1 MEEQEKQEKQEFE
14 EKEPENKTE
23 EQEKQEEEKQ
33 EETEYKDLIL
43 EIQQEY
49 MAKIQSIV
57 EKNKKELAKRDNLI
71 KQLIAGEK
79 DEETPSIADKINARR
94 QFKKW

>member
-1 MEEQEKQEKQEFE
+1 MEEQEKQELE
-14 EKEPENKTE
+14 EKKPE

-49 MAKIQSIV
+49 MTKIQSIV

>member
-1 MEEQEKQEKQEFE
+1 MEEQEKQELEEKKKPEEQEKQEE
-14 EKEPENKTE
+14 
-23 EQEKQEEEKQ
+23 EKQEEEKQ

-79 DEETPSIADKINARR
+79 EEETSTIADKINARR

>member
-1 MEEQEKQEKQEFE
+1 MEEQEKQELE
-14 EKEPENKTE
+14 EKKPE

-94 QFKKW
+94 LFKKW

>member
-1 MEEQEKQEKQEFE
+1 MEEQEKQELEEKKPEEQEKQEE
-14 EKEPENKTE
+14 
-23 EQEKQEEEKQ
+23 EKQEEEKQ

>member
-1 MEEQEKQEKQEFE
+1 MEEQEKQELE
-14 EKEPENKTE
+14 EKKPE

-57 EKNKKELAKRDNLI
+57 EKNKKELEKRDNLI
-71 KQLIAGEK
+71 KQLIAGDSK
-79 DEETPSIADKINARR
+79 EEESSSIADKINAKR

>member
-1 MEEQEKQEKQEFE
+1 MEEQEKQELE
-14 EKEPENKTE
+14 EKKPE

>member
-1 MEEQEKQEKQEFE
+1 MEEQEKQELE
-14 EKEPENKTE
+14 EKKPE

-71 KQLIAGEK
+71 KQLIAGESNQ
-79 DEETPSIADKINARR
+79 EETPSIADKINAKR

>member
-1 MEEQEKQEKQEFE
+1 MEEQEKQELE
-14 EKEPENKTE
+14 EKKPE

-57 EKNKKELAKRDNLI
+57 EKNKKELAKRDDLI

>member
-1 MEEQEKQEKQEFE
+1 MKEQEKQELE
-14 EKEPENKTE
+14 EKKPE

-33 EETEYKDLIL
+33 EEEKQEETDYKDLIL

>member
-1 MEEQEKQEKQEFE
+1 MEEQEQKVEKQEVE
-14 EKEPENKTE
+14 EKEE
-23 EQEKQEEEKQ
+23 EQEENENDIENLVISIKKEYEEK
-33 EETEYKDLIL
+33 I
-43 EIQQEY
+43 
-49 MAKIQSIV
+49 ASIN
-57 EKNKKELAKRDNLI
+57 EKNKKELAKRDDLI

>member
-1 MEEQEKQEKQEFE
+1 MEEQEKQELE
-14 EKEPENKTE
+14 EKKPE

-57 EKNKKELAKRDNLI
+57 EKNKKELEKRDNLI

>member
-1 MEEQEKQEKQEFE
+1 MEEQEQKVEKQEVE
-14 EKEPENKTE
+14 EKKPE

>member
-1 MEEQEKQEKQEFE
+1 MEEQEKQELE
-14 EKEPENKTE
+14 EKKPE

-57 EKNKKELAKRDNLI
+57 EKNKKELEKRDNLI

-79 DEETPSIADKINARR
+79 DEETPSIADKINAKR

>member
-1 MEEQEKQEKQEFE
+1 MEEQEKQELE
-14 EKEPENKTE
+14 EKKPE

-49 MAKIQSIV
+49 MAKIQTIV
-57 EKNKKELAKRDNLI
+57 EKNKKELAKRDDLI

-79 DEETPSIADKINARR
+79 DEEKPSIADKINARR

>member
-1 MEEQEKQEKQEFE
+1 MEEQEKQELE
-14 EKEPENKTE
+14 EKKPE

-33 EETEYKDLIL
+33 EETDYKDLIL

>member
-1 MEEQEKQEKQEFE
+1 MEEQEKQELE
-14 EKEPENKTE
+14 EKKPE

-71 KQLIAGEK
+71 KQLIAGESNQ
-79 DEETPSIADKINARR
+79 EETPSIADKINARR

>member
-1 MEEQEKQEKQEFE
+1 MEEQEKQELE
-14 EKEPENKTE
+14 EKKPE

-79 DEETPSIADKINARR
+79 EEETPSIVDKINAKR

>member
-1 MEEQEKQEKQEFE
+1 MEEQEKQELE
-14 EKEPENKTE
+14 EKKPE

-49 MAKIQSIV
+49 MAKIQAIV
-57 EKNKKELAKRDNLI
+57 EKNKKELAKRDDLI

-79 DEETPSIADKINARR
+79 DEEKNSIADKINARR